1 MDLDGALAKC
11 TGKPVGVT
19 RSKVQYTN
27 FELVAQWRHLS
38 SGGNSGIFIWA
49 SPEGMKDL
57 KPGRLPSVG
66 IEVQVLDH
74 GYTEKY
80 EKSSARRRTG
90 SPRTA
95 MCSCRWQQDEGV

>member
-1 MDLDGALAKC
+1 MHRQ
-11 TGKPVGVT
+11 TVGVT

-57 KPGRLPSVG
+57 KPNSLPSVG

-80 EKSSARRRTG
+80 EKSSGKKADC
-90 SPRTA
+90 SPHMAT
-95 MCSCRWQQDEGV
+95 SFRWQKSDEAV